1 MDREQMQT
9 LSAYGDMGPTSN
21 SIDTF
26 DHHHHH
32 HHHHRI
38 FIDDEPENDAPLST
52 TDCGYARPFLFLDII
67 WNLAFVLVSF
77 SVLLTTIQ
85 ERPSTPLRVW
95 ILGYALQ
102 SLLHVGIVWAEY
114 QRRSLDDVG
123 VREFNFRGLF
133 TFSSLCH
140 NSIIKKLESINTVIS
155 SIWWVF
161 GFYWTVTG
169 GQALL
174 QDSPRLYWL
183 SVVFLAFD
191 VFFMIFCIA
200 MACIV
205 FFALFCCFPILS
217 TVAYAMTVGEGAS
230 ENDIRALPKYRYRL
244 PNALGN
250 DMKQE
255 EVSITSQSDD
265 SNLAAELTL
274 NPEDSECCICLYK
287 YVDGVELCT
296 LPCNHHFHHTC
307 IGKWLQISATC
318 PLCKLNILKG
328 KNSV

>member
-1 MDREQMQT
+1 MDREQRQT
-9 LSAYGDMGPTSN
+9 LIGYGDMGSTSN
-21 SIDTF
+21 STATF
-26 DHHHHH
+26 D

-52 TDCGYARPFLFLDII
+52 IDCGYSRPFVFLDII

-77 SVLLTTIQ
+77 FVLLTTIQ
-85 ERPSTPLRVW
+85 ERPSTPLRIWVS
-95 ILGYALQ
+95 GYALQ
-102 SLLHVGIVWAEY
+102 SLLHVGIVWADY
-114 QRRSLDDVG
+114 QRRSLDDAG
-123 VREFNFRGLF
+123 VREFNFRGVYS
-133 TFSSLCH
+133 FSSLCH
-140 NSIIKKLESINTVIS
+140 NSIIKKLESINTVVS

-161 GFYWTVTG
+161 GFYWIVMG

-174 QDSPRLYWL
+174 QDAPRLYWL

-191 VFFMIFCIA
+191 VFFMIFCVA

-217 TVAYAMTVGEGAS
+217 TVAYAITIGEGAS

-244 PNALGN
+244 PNTLGTFQN
-250 DMKQE
+250 DKKQE
-255 EVSITSQSDD
+255 KVSITLQSGN
-265 SNLAAELTL
+265 SNPTAELAL
-274 NPEDSECCICLYK
+274 HPEDSECCICLYK

-296 LPCNHHFHHTC
+296 LPCNHHFHHKC
-307 IGKWLQISATC
+307 ISKWLQISATC

-328 KNSV
+328 KEMV